1 MKKVATGTLKGGT
14 GKTMV
19 LISIAGVIAE
29 KKKVLIVDADPQ
41 CNATTN
47 LGIDNRDLSRPCIID
62 ALNNPD
68 TAPEE
73 VIIKSPLKGLP
84 NLDVLPSNILLTEV
98 EMNLYMRSNRERL
111 FDNWINKNISYFLN
125 YDYIFFDT
133 NPSMGLINQNIFTA
147 SDSII
152 LVSDVGFNGVLGAE
166 MFMYLWDKR
175 RADLGLENNVRA
187 LVLNNVDSRIN
198 LSSQIKEY
206 MANPENELDTY
217 FIEPALPARVAYKN
231 AEGNMIPISLYAPES
246 EESNIV
252 KKLVKNLKKEG
263 VL

>member
-1 MKKVATGTLKGGT
+1 MKKVAAGTLKGGT

-19 LISIAGVIAE
+19 LISIAGAIAE
-29 KKKVLIVDADPQ
+29 KKKVLVVDADPQ

-62 ALNNPD
+62 ALSNPD
-68 TAPEE
+68 ASPED
-73 VIIKSPLKGLP
+73 VIVKSPLEGLR
-84 NLDVLPSNILLTEV
+84 NLDVVPSNILLTEV
-98 EMNLYMRSNRERL
+98 EMNLYMRSNRERIL
-111 FDNWINKNISYFLN
+111 SNWINKNINYFSS

-133 NPSMGLINQNIFTA
+133 NPSMGLVNQNVFAA

-166 MFMYLWDKR
+166 MFMYLWGKR

-187 LVLNNVDSRIN
+187 LVLNNVDSRIS
-198 LSSQIKEY
+198 LAGQIKEY
-206 MANPENELDTY
+206 MANPENELDSY

-231 AEGNMIPISLYAPES
+231 AEGSMVPISLYAPDS

-252 KKLVKNLKKEG
+252 KKLVKNLKKAG